1 MRPSNDVPFDLK
13 TDNGSDL
20 GGDSQTTDTRSPAE
34 QLAAWVE
41 RLGQRLAQRDID
53 GTLELFADDCHWRDL
68 VLFSWNLITLEGK
81 ADIRDMLESRLEAT
95 QPDNWKLEG
104 EASLTDGVLEGWI
117 SLETDVARG
126 KGYVRLKDGL
136 CWTLLTTMRELK
148 GHEEPLGRRRPL
160 GAEHGHGLADKRNWL
175 EKRRDEEAAL
185 GITEQPYCLVIGGG
199 QGGLGLGARLKRLG
213 VPTLIVD
220 KAERPGDQW
229 RGRYKSLCLHDPVWY
244 DHMPYL
250 PFPDHWPIFTPK
262 DQIGDWLEM
271 YAKVME
277 LNYWAKTEC
286 VKASFDEAEGRWTV
300 DVLRDGKPMT
310 LKPAQLILATGMS
323 GVPNVPVYPGAE
335 TFAGQQHHSSQ
346 HPGGDAWRG
355 KRTVVIGANN
365 SAHDICADLVE
376 NGADVTMVQRSS
388 THIVRSDTLMDV
400 VFGPLYSEDAVESG
414 LTTDKA
420 DMLFASIPYKVLPQ
434 FHRQAFE
441 QVKERDKAF
450 YDRLAAAGFMLDFGD
465 DESGLF
471 LKYVR
476 RGSGYYIDV
485 GACELIADGTIKLKS
500 GPGLG
505 VDHIEPDAVVLND
518 GSRLSADL
526 IVYATGYGSMNGWAA
541 RLISQEV
548 ADKVGRCWGLGSG
561 TTKDPGP
568 YEGELRNM
576 WKPTQQ
582 QNLWFHGGNLHQSRH
597 YSLYLALQLKAR
609 FEGLD
614 TSVYK
619 LAPSYHQ
626 G

>member
-1 MRPSNDVPFDLK
+1 MNIAIDAPL
-13 TDNGSDL
+13 
-20 GGDSQTTDTRSPAE
+20 QTPTA
-34 QLAAWVE
+34 QLAAWIE
-41 RLGQRLAQRDID
+41 TLGERLAQRDVEA
-53 GTLELFADDCHWRDL
+53 TLELFADECYWRDL
-68 VLFSWNLITLEGK
+68 LLFSWNLVTLEGK
-81 ADIRDMLESRLEAT
+81 PAIRDLLETRLEQT
-95 QPDNWKLEG
+95 QPQQWKLDG
-104 EASLTDGVLEGWI
+104 EATLTDGVLEGWM
-117 SLETDVARG
+117 SLETEAARG

-148 GHEEPLGRRRPL
+148 GFEEPSGRRRPM
-160 GAEHGHGLADKRNWL
+160 GANHGHAHADKRNWL
-175 EKRRDEEAAL
+175 ERRRDEQAAL
-185 GITEQPYCLVIGGG
+185 GITTQPYCLIVGGG
-199 QGGLGLGARLKRLG
+199 QGGLGLAARLKRLG

-250 PFPDHWPIFTPK
+250 PFPDHWPVFTPK

-271 YAKVME
+271 YSKVME
-277 LNYWAKTEC
+277 LDYWSRTEC
-286 VKASFDEAEGRWTV
+286 LSAGFDEQTQTWTV
-300 DVLRDGKPMT
+300 EVLRDGERLT
-310 LKPAQLILATGMS
+310 LKPTQLILATGMS
-323 GVPNVPVYPGAE
+323 GVPNVPRFPGAE
-335 TFAGQQHHSSQ
+335 VFQGQQHHSSR

-355 KRTVVIGANN
+355 KRAVVIGANN

-376 NGADVTMVQRSS
+376 NGAEVTMVQRSS
-388 THIVRSDTLMDV
+388 THIVRSDSLMEL
-400 VFGPLYSEDAVESG
+400 VFGGLYSEDALEAG

-420 DMLFASIPYKVLPQ
+420 DMLFASIPYKVMPS
-434 FHRQAFE
+434 FHKPIFDAI
-441 QVKERDKAF
+441 KTRDKDF
-450 YDRLAAAGFMLDFGD
+450 YERLTKAGFMLDFGD

-485 GACELIADGTIKLKS
+485 GASELIANGTIKLKS
-500 GPGLG
+500 APGLG
-505 VDHIEPDAVVLND
+505 VDHIEADAVVLTD
-518 GSRLSADL
+518 GSRLAADL

-541 RLISQEV
+541 KLISQQV

-561 TTKDPGP
+561 TTNDPGP

-576 WKPTQQ
+576 WKPTRQD
-582 QNLWFHGGNLHQSRH
+582 NLWFHGGNLHQSRH

-614 TSVYK
+614 VGVYRGS
-619 LAPSYHQ
+619 A